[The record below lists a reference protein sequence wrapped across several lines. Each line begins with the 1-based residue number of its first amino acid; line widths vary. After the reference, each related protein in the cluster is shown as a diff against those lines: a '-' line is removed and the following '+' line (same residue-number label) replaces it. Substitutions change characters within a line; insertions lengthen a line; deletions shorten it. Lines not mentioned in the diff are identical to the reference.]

1 MILPKIPLKSICQR
15 FVTSRSIAYPSQ
27 KFTWTNSEFRPT
39 TNIFA
44 FQDHNQNCLVC
55 ATLPKTSGWKRKCL
69 SIAGP
74 DQSKVDIKAV
84 PQVDET
90 ARKNVLQ
97 IAIHVFTALD
107 DVDDFFRAV
116 INELSK
122 EQLTLISL
130 FIGKK
135 ITSAVKFLLLN
146 WKANTKKKKKIISGT
161 TTYTNSFLI
170 PAQILSLI

>member
-15 FVTSRSIAYPSQ
+15 FVTSTSIAYPSQ
-27 KFTWTNSEFRPT
+27 KFAWANSEFRPT

-74 DQSKVDIKAV
+74 DRSKVDIKAV

-90 ARKNVLQ
+90 SRKKCTSNCNPCLHSSRWCWRLFWDCNQ
-97 IAIHVFTALD
+97 WIIERATNLD
-107 DVDDFFRAV
+107 IFVHWKENHFCSEIPAS
-116 INELSK
+116 ELK
-122 EQLTLISL
+122 
-130 FIGKK
+130 GKYQ
-135 ITSAVKFLLLN
+135 
-146 WKANTKKKKKIISGT
+146 KKKKLSRE
-161 TTYTNSFLI
+161 LQHI
-170 PAQILSLI
+170 PSRS